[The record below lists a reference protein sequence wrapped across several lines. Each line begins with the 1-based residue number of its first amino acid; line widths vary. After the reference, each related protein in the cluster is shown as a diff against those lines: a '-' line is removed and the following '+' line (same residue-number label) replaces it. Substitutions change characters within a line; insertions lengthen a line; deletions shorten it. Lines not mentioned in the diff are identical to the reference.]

1 MSPPLLAI
9 EVTEGSSVTLS
20 CRYAVK
26 RRELSRVCWGRGC
39 GTLWCT
45 DILAQTDGDAVVSK
59 VSDRYRVAGDVQSG
73 QVDLVIPKVNRMDS
87 GPYCC
92 RVDIDGY
99 FNDKKVIHTLK
110 VVKVLGPL
118 LSLVSKVPL
127 RNNRLWCEPHPYS
140 KAPWVSDVV
149 LHNETLHRAL
159 RSVKAEVSLHISVVL
174 SRLRLPLPPPPPPTK
189 SRPPR
194 LPAAPEEE
202 PIPSLSLQVN
212 VPVLSLSLSLLLVLL
227 LGSLAL
233 LGFKRSLSMM
243 EPRHIIH
250 EIRTRRPVV
259 ENIYTLD

>member
-1 MSPPLLAI
+1 MAAGARLLQLHWTILSVAAMSPPVLAI

-110 VVKVLGPL
+110 VVK
-118 LSLVSKVPL
+118 
-127 RNNRLWCEPHPYS
+127 
-140 KAPWVSDVV
+140 APVMTTV
-149 LHNETLHRAL
+149 
-159 RSVKAEVSLHISVVL
+159 
-174 SRLRLPLPPPPPPTK
+174 
-189 SRPPR
+189 
-194 LPAAPEEE
+194 AAPTSATSAGPPALTERVWEEGKFTADIFKNNSSLSKSGTVEEE

-233 LGFKRSLSMM
+233 LGFKRSEDSQKVP
-243 EPRHIIH
+243 EERK
-250 EIRTRRPVV
+250 PV
-259 ENIYTLD
+259 NDGTPAHYP